1 MKIIKEL
8 WRGNLQ
14 PIAKIGDGVRDIA
27 KLERLKERNRERL
40 FRLLGDRNEDVL
52 EKYTDC
58 IDEYTSTICEQA
70 FYEGF
75 CLGMRMGTESLSGSE
90 DIIKRDCCL

>member
-8 WRGNLQ
+8 WHGNLQ
-14 PIAKIGDGVRDIA
+14 PVAKFGDGVRSISE
-27 KLERLKERNRERL
+27 LERIKERNREK
-40 FRLLGDRNEDVL
+40 LLSILGNEKGEIL

-58 IDEYTSTICEQA
+58 IDEYISSVCEQA

-75 CLGMRMGTESLSGSE
+75 CVGAKMCSESLLGADE
-90 DIIKRDCCL
+90 IIKRDCCL